1 MNEGFRRLLS
11 IDLPPGQSAFLWGAR
26 KTGKS
31 TLLRTA
37 FPRSITYDFL
47 KTDLALAFGA
57 RPALL
62 REQLLARPAADLAQ
76 PIILDEVQKVPGVLD
91 EVHWL
96 IEHRGLRFILCGS
109 SVRKLKRGR
118 ANLLGGRA
126 WRFEM
131 YPLVTAEFPA
141 ADGPRGGFDLLRG
154 LNHGLLPSH
163 YLSSHPKRSLEAY
176 VRDYLKEEVF
186 DEGLTRNVPAFSRF
200 FEAVGYSHGE
210 LVNYAN
216 IARDC
221 GVDAKTVKEYF
232 QILCDT
238 LLGRLVPPFKKRQER
253 QVISKA
259 PKFYLFD
266 VGVAGALSKRHV
278 AEPRGEQFGRAL
290 EDLVYME
297 LSAHASYRELG
308 HDICFWRTKSG
319 AEVDFVLGQGEV
331 AIEVKGTSRV
341 DDRDLRS
348 LALFRELHRPR
359 AAVVVCNEAEE
370 RVVGGVRI
378 LPWRRFFE
386 DLWNG
391 RIIGG

>member
-1 MNEGFRRLLS
+1 MVDDFRRLLRVE
-11 IDLPPGQSAFLWGAR
+11 LPARQSAFLWGAR

-31 TLLRTA
+31 TFLEAA
-37 FPRSITYDFL
+37 FPESVTYDFL
-47 KTDLALAFGA
+47 KTDVALAFGG

-62 REQLLARPAADLAQ
+62 REQLLARPAADLAR
-76 PIILDEVQKVPGVLD
+76 PIILDEVQKVPGILD

-96 IEHRGLRFILCGS
+96 IEHRGLRFVLCGS
-109 SVRKLKRGR
+109 SARKLKRGR

-131 YPLVTAEFPA
+131 FPLVTAEFPA
-141 ADGPRGGFDLLRG
+141 TDQPHGQFDLLRA
-154 LNHGLLPSH
+154 LNHGLLPAH
-163 YLSSHPKRSLEAY
+163 YLSSHPRRSLEAY

-238 LLGRLVPPFKKRQER
+238 LLGRLVLPYKKRQER
-253 QVISKA
+253 QVIGKA

-266 VGVAGALSKRHV
+266 VGVAGALVKRRIL
-278 AEPRGEQFGRAL
+278 EPRGEQFGRAI
-290 EDLVYME
+290 EHLVLME
-297 LSAHASYRELG
+297 LNAHCSYREVG
-308 HDICFWRTKSG
+308 YDIHFWRTKSG

-331 AIEVKGTSRV
+331 AIEVKGSSRI

-348 LALFRELHRPR
+348 LLLFGETHAPR
-359 AAVVVCNEAEE
+359 ISILVSNEPEE
-370 RVVGGVRI
+370 RVVRGVRVM
-378 LPWRRFFE
+378 PWRRFFE
-386 DLWNG
+386 ELWDG
-391 RIIGG
+391 RIIG